1 MEKKRG
7 GYLVPLTFRKL
18 FKFRLLQRHIY
29 SVTASPWQGWKR
41 KLFLHSCKCV
51 FHYWT
56 TPSVVHYELIWSI
69 NLIIIFDQCNYIA
82 LYLLRVFICSVATLP
97 YTHSAN
103 PACHSFLW
111 EILEGEFPHGKGYQA
126 FQRGL
131 LGESSRWIVTA
142 LTRSWDEGQVH
153 VNCLSSAWLSPA
165 PRLLSLSSLG
175 QSFPTHSQAAC
186 PIIMPSRILV
196 GSTQLP
202 PPIDGVTRGPDR
214 KHALLNQGHSKSV
227 RGYVDPQQILDWCM
241 KQTGIVTL

>member
-1 MEKKRG
+1 MEKKIG

-18 FKFRLLQRHIY
+18 LKFRLLQRHIY

-51 FHYWT
+51 FHCWT

-111 EILEGEFPHGKGYQA
+111 EILEGEFPHRKGYQA

-131 LGESSRWIVTA
+131 LGESSRGIVTA
-142 LTRSWDEGQVH
+142 LMENLRWRPSARKLPVFSLAVTSTPPPLPVVSRAVIPDPLSGCIPYHYAISCTCGVH
-153 VNCLSSAWLSPA
+153 PA
-165 PRLLSLSSLG
+165 PSSYRW
-175 QSFPTHSQAAC
+175 SH
-186 PIIMPSRILV
+186 
-196 GSTQLP
+196 
-202 PPIDGVTRGPDR
+202 
-214 KHALLNQGHSKSV
+214 
-227 RGYVDPQQILDWCM
+227 
-241 KQTGIVTL
+241 